1 MGNGVWLQVNNR
13 TVSEAFGDCYFGR
26 GSCKTVD
33 SCYWP
38 CNNKTHTCPSAFP
51 TPPPPPCSSELNTT
65 ACALPLCETC
75 FIVFSLS
82 CVSKSHIQ
90 FVYCVGHCRCIW
102 NQTKRKCQPA
112 PPPPAPPPLPGQNG
126 KWNGPVKGTYGDA
139 DCPNVGCYGTSS
151 RPYTVQECEKLCNSV
166 QGCNAM
172 NAGSIGCCLR
182 ACGPGMQHGPKL
194 NGQCCGFFLL
204 VGSHR

>member
-1 MGNGVWLQVNNR
+1 MVEEVARQSTPATGPA
-13 TVSEAFGDCYFGR
+13 TT
-26 GSCKTVD
+26 K
-33 SCYWP
+33 
-38 CNNKTHTCPSAFP
+38 P
-51 TPPPPPCSSELNTT
+51 TPVPLHSRHRPRHRALRNSTQRHARCPCAKPVLLYSLSPVFLSHIFN
-65 ACALPLCETC
+65 L
-75 FIVFSLS
+75 FIV
-82 CVSKSHIQ
+82 
-90 FVYCVGHCRCIW
+90 CVGHCRCIW

-126 KWNGPVKGTYGDA
+126 QWNGPVKGTYGDA

-194 NGQCCGFFLL
+194 NGQCCGFYRQNSTQQPTQPISIASSLTT
-204 VGSHR
+204 